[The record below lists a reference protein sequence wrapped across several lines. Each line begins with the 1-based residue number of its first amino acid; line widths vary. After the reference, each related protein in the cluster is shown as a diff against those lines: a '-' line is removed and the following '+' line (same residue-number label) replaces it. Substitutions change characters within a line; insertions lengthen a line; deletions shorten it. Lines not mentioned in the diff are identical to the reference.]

1 VEAFVFI
8 GLLFAHWVGDFVCQT
23 RYMAD
28 NKSKDWLALTSH
40 VLTYMTVLGVFIG
53 VLLVGLALNGPGY
66 AGLFFLW
73 LGVNFALHFGT
84 DAITSRITSYYWSQ
98 RQTSAFFR
106 TIGFDQFLHAT
117 ALLLTTKYI
126 LGI

>member
-1 VEAFVFI
+1 MEAFVFI
-8 GLLFAHWVGDFVCQT
+8 GLLFAHWIGDFVCQS

-28 NKSKDWLALTSH
+28 NKSKDWLALTMH
-40 VLTYMTVLGVFIG
+40 VLAYTTVVAVYIG
-53 VLLVGLALNGPGY
+53 FVLIALSLNGPAY

-73 LGVNFALHFGT
+73 LAVNFALHFGT
-84 DAITSRITSYYWSQ
+84 DAVTSRITSNYWK
-98 RQTSAFFR
+98 RQQVSAFFR